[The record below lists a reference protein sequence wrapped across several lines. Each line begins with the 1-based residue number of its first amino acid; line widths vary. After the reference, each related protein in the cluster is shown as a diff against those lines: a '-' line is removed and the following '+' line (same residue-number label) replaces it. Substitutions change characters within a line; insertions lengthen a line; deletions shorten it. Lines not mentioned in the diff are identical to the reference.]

1 MYTEQAS
8 EVIIRQFDQANTVQS
23 ALLEIEAGLLLTFLQ
38 PVQGV
43 FPLFR
48 RQMADVMDA
57 PREAPF
63 AIHDLHDFT
72 APIEPQPQ
80 AGELLLHPLPRP
92 LERLGLD
99 RTVIIPACSHAI
111 HPIGVAKASEWCN
124 IPCCRLLAMKTASTA
139 CACCSRSRWDCGR
152 AKSTSDSVNQCQD
165 GQFIDTRPS
174 SNSRI
179 SRCVNQAASCSRS
192 RLSTRNSRRSPTFN
206 TTISI
211 RCVPPGRHGDAAPQS
226 GDPAPSHPPPPS
238 CPGS

>member
-63 AIHDLHDFT
+63 MIHDLHDFT

-111 HPIGVAKASEWCN
+111 HPIGVAKSQRMVQHPLLQTIGHEDRIN
-124 IPCCRLLAMKTASTA
+124 RLRMLQPIQMGL
-139 CACCSRSRWDCGR
+139 REGE
-152 AKSTSDSVNQCQD
+152 
-165 GQFIDTRPS
+165 ID
-174 SNSRI
+174 
-179 SRCVNQAASCSRS
+179 
-192 RLSTRNSRRSPTFN
+192 
-206 TTISI
+206 I
-211 RCVPPGRHGDAAPQS
+211 RFG
-226 GDPAPSHPPPPS
+226 
-238 CPGS
+238 